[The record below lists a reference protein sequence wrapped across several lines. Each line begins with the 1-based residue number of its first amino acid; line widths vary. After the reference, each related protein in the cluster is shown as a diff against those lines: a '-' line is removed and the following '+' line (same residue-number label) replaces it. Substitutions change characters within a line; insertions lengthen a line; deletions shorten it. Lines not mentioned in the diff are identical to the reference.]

1 MIHLIVK
8 FTTKPEGREAFMEAL
23 SENKKGSQQEEG
35 FKGMNLFEDIKNPNI
50 IFAYDSWKDEAAL
63 ESHKQ
68 SAHALNMLKVAEST
82 LACSPD
88 LMILGETNPAP
99 VPAKKLNSED
109 ELFII
114 FFIFKIKEGYRQQ
127 LLDRFEIHIENTRK
141 EKGNILF
148 DLYTIEGQDDTLVVY
163 EHWRKESDVWEIH
176 MKQPYSEITG
186 TLMNEA
192 VVGDLEPYMN
202 FVKEIN

>member
-1 MIHLIVK
+1 MINLIVK
-8 FTTKPEGREAFMEAL
+8 FTTTSEGRVAFMKAL
-23 SENKKGSQQEEG
+23 LENRKGSQQEEG
-35 FKGMNLFEDIKNPNI
+35 FIGMSLFEDTKKPNI
-50 IFAYDSWKDEAAL
+50 IFAYDSWKDEASL

-68 SAHALNMLKVAEST
+68 STHTINMLKVAETT
-82 LACSPD
+82 LACPPD
-88 LMILGETNPAP
+88 VLILGETNPIP

-148 DLYTIEGQDDTLVVY
+148 DLYTVEGQDDTLVVY

-176 MKQPYSEITG
+176 MKQPYAEITG
-186 TLMNEA
+186 ALMNEA
-192 VVGDLEPYMN
+192 VEGELGVYMN
-202 FVKEIN
+202 FVKEI